1 MIVNYRIVTISKIK
15 NRFFILQIISK
26 GRQNKVLFIVKGELN
41 IKEQQGNQKQN
52 HKITRHWS

>member
-41 IKEQQGNQKQN
+41 IKEQQGNQNKTT
-52 HKITRHWS
+52 K

>member
-1 MIVNYRIVTISKIK
+1 MIVNSCIVTISKIK

-26 GRQNKVLFIVKGELN
+26 GKQNKVLFILKRELN

-52 HKITRHWS
+52 HKIT